1 MKEYDNYGMATII
14 AVVFTGLY
22 YFINSIIIVNINQ
35 VINFIFMGLIF
46 ISVFI
51 GVNKLYNG
59 KFVLFNRDYLKVLD
73 KLRAIY
79 HFFAFNQSYESLAYI
94 HDNYLIKE
102 GNKYST
108 SDKFLFI
115 IIRLGIISII
125 TILWYII
132 IYNDTIF
139 ARNPNTIQYFVII
152 SVFVSIILLVFMPV
166 IIPISN
172 YKKKVNLLGKNS
184 N

>member
-1 MKEYDNYGMATII
+1 MKE
-14 AVVFTGLY
+14 
-22 YFINSIIIVNINQ
+22 
-35 VINFIFMGLIF
+35 
-46 ISVFI
+46 
-51 GVNKLYNG
+51 
-59 KFVLFNRDYLKVLD
+59 
-73 KLRAIY
+73 
-79 HFFAFNQSYESLAYI
+79 

-172 YKKKVNLLGKNS
+172 YKKKVNLLGKK
-184 N
+184 